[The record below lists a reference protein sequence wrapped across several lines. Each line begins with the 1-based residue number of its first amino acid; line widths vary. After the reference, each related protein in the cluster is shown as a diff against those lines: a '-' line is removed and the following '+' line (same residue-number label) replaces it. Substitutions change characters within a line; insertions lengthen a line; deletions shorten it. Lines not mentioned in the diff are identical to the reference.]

1 MRDNGGTRF
10 PHCGRSD
17 HVTRSFLIL
26 AHSGRPASL
35 DAAIVVGRELV
46 SAGAQPVCL
55 DSQFPALRATS
66 DVDFRQLGSEVPI
79 GDIELVICLGG
90 DGTILKAAEIARDT
104 AAPILGVNMGHV
116 GFLAE
121 LEVED
126 LESVVARVIAK
137 DYTVDERL
145 TLDVIVELDDKTV
158 FETWALNEASIE
170 KLSRERMIEVV
181 IGVDERPIST
191 FGCDGVLLS
200 TPTGS
205 TAYSFSAGGP
215 VVWPTV
221 EALIMVPLSAHAL
234 FARPLVTTPDSVLT
248 VDLLDRTGASGVL
261 WCDGRRTHTLA
272 PGSRVIA
279 RRSATPVR
287 LAHIQS
293 GPFSER
299 LVQKFS
305 LPTEGWR
312 GRSR

>member
-1 MRDNGGTRF
+1 M
-10 PHCGRSD
+10 
-17 HVTRSFLIL
+17 TRSFLIL

-66 DVDFRQLGSEVPI
+66 DVDFRQLGSGVQI
-79 GDIELVICLGG
+79 ADIELVICLGG

-145 TLDVIVELDDKTV
+145 TLDVTVELDDKTV

>member
-1 MRDNGGTRF
+1 M
-10 PHCGRSD
+10 
-17 HVTRSFLIL
+17 TRSFLIV
-26 AHSGRPASL
+26 AHTGRPASIDAAAVVAREL
-35 DAAIVVGRELV
+35 DAG
-46 SAGAQPVCL
+46 GARAVCL
-55 DSQFPALRATS
+55 DSQQPALAAIGATK
-66 DVDFRQLGSEVPI
+66 VAQLGVDVQPA
-79 GDIELVICLGG
+79 DIELVICLGG
-90 DGTILKAAEIARDT
+90 DGTILKAAEIMRGQS
-104 AAPILGVNMGHV
+104 APLLGVNMGHV

-126 LESVVARVIAK
+126 LESIVHRALAK
-137 DYTVDERL
+137 EYTVDERL
-145 TLDVIVELDDKTV
+145 TLDVTVELGGTEV
-158 FETWALNEASIE
+158 FSTWALNEASVE
-170 KLSRERMIEVV
+170 KMSRERMIEVV
-181 IGVDERPIST
+181 IAVDDRPIST

-234 FARPLVTTPDSVLT
+234 FARPLVTAPSSTLT
-248 VDLLDRTGASGVL
+248 VDVLDRNGASGVL
-261 WCDGRRTHTLA
+261 WCDGRRTHSLA

-287 LAHIQS
+287 LAHTHS

-312 GRSR
+312 GSSS

>member
-1 MRDNGGTRF
+1 M
-10 PHCGRSD
+10 
-17 HVTRSFLIL
+17 VRSFLIV
-26 AHSGRPASL
+26 AHTGRPASL
-35 DAAIVVGRELV
+35 DAAIVVARELAA
-46 SAGAQPVCL
+46 AGAQAVCL
-55 DSQFPALRATS
+55 DSQFQALKATS
-66 DVDFRQLGSEVPI
+66 DVDFHQLGKDIDTSE
-79 GDIELVICLGG
+79 IELVICLGG
-90 DGTILKAAEIARDT
+90 DGTILKAAEIMRDGS
-104 AAPILGVNMGHV
+104 APLLGVNMGHV

-145 TLDVIVELDDKTV
+145 TLEVTVELEGKKV
-158 FETWALNEASIE
+158 FETWALNEASVE
-170 KLSRERMIEVV
+170 KLSRERMIEVIV
-181 IGVDERPIST
+181 AVDDRPIST

-234 FARPLVTTPDSVLT
+234 FARPLVTTPDSTLT
-248 VDLLDRTGASGVL
+248 VDLLDRNGASGVL

-272 PGSRVIA
+272 PGARITA
-279 RRSATPVR
+279 RRSGTPVR
-287 LAHIQS
+287 LAHTHS

-312 GRSR
+312 GTSQ

>member
-1 MRDNGGTRF
+1 M
-10 PHCGRSD
+10 
-17 HVTRSFLIL
+17 TRSFLII

-35 DAAIVVGRELV
+35 DAAAVVARELLA
-46 SAGAQPVCL
+46 AGAQAVCL
-55 DSQFPALRATS
+55 DSQHAALAATS
-66 DVDFRQLGSEVPI
+66 DVPFVQLGQDVAI
-79 GDIELVICLGG
+79 ADIELVICLGG
-90 DGTILKAAEIARDT
+90 DGTILKAAEIMRDGS
-104 AAPILGVNMGHV
+104 APLLGVNMGHV

-145 TLDVIVELDDKTV
+145 TLDVTVELAGKVV
-158 FETWALNEASIE
+158 FNTWALNEASVE

-181 IGVDERPIST
+181 IAVDDRPIST

-234 FARPLVTTPDSVLT
+234 FARPLVTTPDSTLA
-248 VDLLDRTGASGVL
+248 VDLLDRNGASGVL

-272 PGSRVIA
+272 PGSRIVA
-279 RRSATPVR
+279 RRSHTPVR
-287 LAHIQS
+287 LAHTHS

-312 GRSR
+312 GSSQ

>member
-1 MRDNGGTRF
+1 M
-10 PHCGRSD
+10 
-17 HVTRSFLIL
+17 TRSFLII

-35 DAAIVVGRELV
+35 DAAVIVAQQLV
-46 SAGAQPVCL
+46 AAGAEAVCL
-55 DSQFPALRATS
+55 DSQFPALAATG
-66 DVDFRQLGSEVPI
+66 DVTFRQLGKDVSVA
-79 GDIELVICLGG
+79 DIELVVCLGG
-90 DGTILKAAEIARDT
+90 DGTILKAAEIMREGS
-104 AAPILGVNMGHV
+104 APLLGVNMGHV

-126 LESVVARVIAK
+126 LETVVTRVIAK
-137 DYTVDERL
+137 DYAVDERL
-145 TLDVIVELDDKTV
+145 TLDVTVELDGKTV
-158 FETWALNEASIE
+158 FETWALNEASVE

-181 IGVDERPIST
+181 IAVDDRPIST

-234 FARPLVTTPDSVLT
+234 FARPLVTTPDSTLT
-248 VDLLDRTGASGVL
+248 VDLLDRNGASGVL

-272 PGSRVIA
+272 PGSRIVA

-287 LAHIQS
+287 LAHTQS
-293 GPFSER
+293 GPFSQR

-312 GRSR
+312 GNS

>member
-1 MRDNGGTRF
+1 M
-10 PHCGRSD
+10 
-17 HVTRSFLIL
+17 TRSFLII
-26 AHSGRPASL
+26 AHTGRPASL
-35 DAAIVVGRELV
+35 DAAVVVARQLAAAGVQAV
-46 SAGAQPVCL
+46 SL
-55 DSQFPALRATS
+55 DSQHPALTATS
-66 DVDFRQLGSEVPI
+66 DVTFLQLEKDVPAT
-79 GDIELVICLGG
+79 DIELVVCLGG
-90 DGTILKAAEIARDT
+90 DGTILKAAEIMRGCS
-104 AAPILGVNMGHV
+104 APLLGVNMGHV

-126 LESVVARVIAK
+126 LESVVARILAK

-145 TLDVIVELDDKTV
+145 TLDVIVELEGNTV

-181 IGVDERPIST
+181 IAIDDRPIST
-191 FGCDGVLLS
+191 FGCDGVILS

-234 FARPLVTTPDSVLT
+234 FSRPMVTTPDSTLT
-248 VDLLDRTGASGVL
+248 VDILDRNGASGVL

-272 PGSRVIA
+272 PGSRVTA
-279 RRSATPVR
+279 RRSDTPVR
-287 LAHIQS
+287 LAHTHS
-293 GPFSER
+293 GPFSQR

-312 GRSR
+312 GSTR

>member
-1 MRDNGGTRF
+1 M
-10 PHCGRSD
+10 
-17 HVTRSFLIL
+17 TRSFLII
-26 AHSGRPASL
+26 AHTGRPASL
-35 DAAIVVGRELV
+35 DAAVVVARQLAAAGVQAV
-46 SAGAQPVCL
+46 SL
-55 DSQFPALRATS
+55 DSQHPALTATS
-66 DVDFRQLGSEVPI
+66 DVTFLQLDKDVPAA
-79 GDIELVICLGG
+79 DIELVVCLGG
-90 DGTILKAAEIARDT
+90 DGTILKAAEIMRGCS
-104 AAPILGVNMGHV
+104 APLLGVNMGHV

-126 LESVVARVIAK
+126 LESVVARILAK

-145 TLDVIVELDDKTV
+145 TLDVIVELEGNTV

-181 IGVDERPIST
+181 IAIDDRPIST
-191 FGCDGVLLS
+191 FGCDGVILS

-234 FARPLVTTPDSVLT
+234 FSRPMVTTPDSTLT
-248 VDLLDRTGASGVL
+248 VDILDRNGASGVL

-272 PGSRVIA
+272 PGSRITA
-279 RRSATPVR
+279 RRSDTPVR
-287 LAHIQS
+287 LAHTHS
-293 GPFSER
+293 GPFSQR

-312 GRSR
+312 GSTR

>member
-1 MRDNGGTRF
+1 M
-10 PHCGRSD
+10 
-17 HVTRSFLIL
+17 TRSFLII

-35 DAAIVVGRELV
+35 DAAVDVARELTA
-46 SAGAQPVCL
+46 AGAQAVCL
-55 DSQFPALRATS
+55 DSQFQALRAVS
-66 DVDFRQLGSEVPI
+66 DVPFAQLDT
-79 GDIELVICLGG
+79 DIERADVELVICLGG
-90 DGTILKAAEIARDT
+90 DGTILKAAEIMRDAT
-104 AAPILGVNMGHV
+104 APLLGVNMGHV

-121 LEVED
+121 LEAED
-126 LESVVARVIAK
+126 IESVVARVLAK
-137 DYTVDERL
+137 NYAVDERL
-145 TLDVIVELDDKTV
+145 TLDVSVQLDGETV
-158 FETWALNEASIE
+158 FQTWALNEASVE

-181 IGVDERPIST
+181 IGVDDRPIST

-272 PGSRVIA
+272 PGSRIVA
-279 RRSATPVR
+279 RRSQTPVR
-287 LAHIQS
+287 LAHTQS
-293 GPFSER
+293 GPFSQR
-299 LVQKFS
+299 LVKKFS

-312 GRSR
+312 GSST

>member
-1 MRDNGGTRF
+1 MTR
-10 PHCGRSD
+10 P
-17 HVTRSFLIL
+17 FLII
-26 AHSGRPASL
+26 AHSGRPASI
-35 DAAIVVGRELV
+35 DAAIVVGRELAA
-46 SAGAQPVCL
+46 AGASAVCL
-55 DSQFPALRATS
+55 DSQFQAIRAVS
-66 DVDFRQLGSEVPI
+66 DVTFAQLDK
-79 GDIELVICLGG
+79 DIERADVELVICLGG
-90 DGTILKAAEIARDT
+90 DGTILKAAEIMRGT
-104 AAPILGVNMGHV
+104 KAPLLGVNMGHV

-126 LESVVARVIAK
+126 LESIVARVLAK
-137 DYTVDERL
+137 DYAVDERL
-145 TLDVIVELDDKTV
+145 TLDVAVELEGKTV

-170 KLSRERMIEVV
+170 KMSRERMIEVV
-181 IGVDERPIST
+181 IGVDDRPIST
-191 FGCDGVLLS
+191 FGCDGVLMA

-261 WCDGRRTHTLA
+261 WCDGRRTHALA
-272 PGSRVIA
+272 PGSRIVA

-287 LAHIQS
+287 LAHTQS
-293 GPFSER
+293 GPFSQR
-299 LVQKFS
+299 LVKKFS

-312 GRSR
+312 GSSA

>member
-1 MRDNGGTRF
+1 M
-10 PHCGRSD
+10 
-17 HVTRSFLIL
+17 TRSFLIV

-35 DAAIVVGRELV
+35 DAANVVAQGLIA
-46 SAGAQPVCL
+46 AGAQAVCL
-55 DSQFPALRATS
+55 DSQFQALQATS
-66 DVDFRQLGSEVPI
+66 DVEFRRLAVDAQVAE
-79 GDIELVICLGG
+79 IELVICLGG
-90 DGTILKAAEIARDT
+90 DGTILKAAEIVREGS
-104 AAPILGVNMGHV
+104 APLLGVNMGHV

-126 LESVVARVIAK
+126 LESVVARVIAR
-137 DYTVDERL
+137 DYRVEERL
-145 TLDVIVELDDKTV
+145 TIDVSVELHGQSV
-158 FETWALNEASIE
+158 FHTWALNEASVE

-181 IGVDERPIST
+181 IAVDDRPIST

-234 FARPLVTTPDSVLT
+234 FARPLVTTPESTLT
-248 VDLLDRTGASGVL
+248 VDLLDINGASGVL
-261 WCDGRRTHTLA
+261 WCDGRRTHALA
-272 PGSRVIA
+272 PGSRIVA
-279 RRSATPVR
+279 RRSETPVR
-287 LAHIQS
+287 LAHIHS

-312 GRSR
+312 GSSQ

>member
-1 MRDNGGTRF
+1 MEGPGGIDVEGVT
-10 PHCGRSD
+10 D
-17 HVTRSFLIL
+17 MTRSFLII

-35 DAAIVVGRELV
+35 DAAVAVARQLV
-46 SAGAQPVCL
+46 AAGAEAVCL
-55 DSQFPALRATS
+55 DSQFPALKATG
-66 DVDFRQLGSEVPI
+66 DVEFRQLGVDIAVE
-79 GDIELVICLGG
+79 DIELVVCLGG
-90 DGTILKAAEIARDT
+90 DGTILKAAEIMRGGS
-104 AAPILGVNMGHV
+104 APLLGVNMGHV

-137 DYTVDERL
+137 DYAVDERL
-145 TLDVIVELDDKTV
+145 TLDVTVELDGKTV
-158 FETWALNEASIE
+158 FETWALNEASVE
-170 KLSRERMIEVV
+170 KMSRERMIEV
-181 IGVDERPIST
+181 IIAVDDRPIST

-234 FARPLVTTPDSVLT
+234 FARPLVTTPEATLT
-248 VDLLDRTGASGVL
+248 VDLLDRNGASGVL

-272 PGSRVIA
+272 PGSRVVA

-287 LAHIQS
+287 LAHTQS
-293 GPFSER
+293 GPFSQR

-312 GRSR
+312 GSST

>member
-1 MRDNGGTRF
+1 MTR
-10 PHCGRSD
+10 P
-17 HVTRSFLIL
+17 FLII
-26 AHSGRPASL
+26 AHSGRPASI
-35 DAAIVVGRELV
+35 DAAIVVGRELAA
-46 SAGAQPVCL
+46 AGASAVCL
-55 DSQFPALRATS
+55 DSQFQAIRAVS
-66 DVDFRQLGSEVPI
+66 DVAFAQLDK
-79 GDIELVICLGG
+79 DIERADVELVICLGG
-90 DGTILKAAEIARDT
+90 DGTILKAAEIMRGT
-104 AAPILGVNMGHV
+104 KAPLLGVNMGHV

-126 LESVVARVIAK
+126 LESIVARVLAK
-137 DYTVDERL
+137 DYAVDERL
-145 TLDVIVELDDKTV
+145 TLDVAVELEGKTV

-170 KLSRERMIEVV
+170 KMSRERMIEVV
-181 IGVDERPIST
+181 IGVDDRPIST
-191 FGCDGVLLS
+191 FGCDGVLMA

-261 WCDGRRTHTLA
+261 WCDGRRTHALA
-272 PGSRVIA
+272 PGSRIVA

-287 LAHIQS
+287 LAHTQS
-293 GPFSER
+293 GPFSQR
-299 LVQKFS
+299 LVKKFS

-312 GRSR
+312 GSSA

>member
-1 MRDNGGTRF
+1 M
-10 PHCGRSD
+10 
-17 HVTRSFLIL
+17 TRSFLIL

-66 DVDFRQLGSEVPI
+66 DVDFKQLGSDVQI
-79 GDIELVICLGG
+79 ADIELVICLGG
-90 DGTILKAAEIARDT
+90 DGTILKAAEIARDAT
-104 AAPILGVNMGHV
+104 APILGVNMGHV

-126 LESVVARVIAK
+126 LESVVARVVAK
-137 DYTVDERL
+137 DYAVDERL
-145 TLDVIVELDDKTV
+145 TLDVTVELDDKTV
-158 FETWALNEASIE
+158 FDTWALNEASVE

-248 VDLLDRTGASGVL
+248 VDLLDRTGSSGVL

>member
-1 MRDNGGTRF
+1 M
-10 PHCGRSD
+10 
-17 HVTRSFLIL
+17 TRSFLII

-35 DAAIVVGRELV
+35 DAAIVVARELGT
-46 SAGAQPVCL
+46 AGAQAVCL
-55 DSQFPALRATS
+55 DSQFQALKATS
-66 DVDFRQLGSEVPI
+66 DVDFRQLGKDVQI
-79 GDIELVICLGG
+79 ADIELVICLGG
-90 DGTILKAAEIARDT
+90 DGTILKAAEIMRDGS
-104 AAPILGVNMGHV
+104 APLLGVNMGHV

-145 TLDVIVELDDKTV
+145 TLDVTVELEGKTV

-170 KLSRERMIEVV
+170 KLSRERMIEV
-181 IGVDERPIST
+181 IIAVDDRPIST
-191 FGCDGVLLS
+191 FGCDGVLLA

-234 FARPLVTTPDSVLT
+234 FARPLVTTPDSTMT
-248 VDLLDRTGASGVL
+248 VDLLDRNGASGVL

-272 PGSRVIA
+272 PGSRITA
-279 RRSATPVR
+279 KRSATPVR
-287 LAHIQS
+287 LAHTHS

-312 GRSR
+312 GSSQ

>member
-1 MRDNGGTRF
+1 M
-10 PHCGRSD
+10 
-17 HVTRSFLIL
+17 TRSFLII

-35 DAAIVVGRELV
+35 DAAVVVARELTA
-46 SAGAQPVCL
+46 AGATAVCL
-55 DSQFPALRATS
+55 DSQFQALRAVS
-66 DVDFRQLGSEVPI
+66 DVPFAQLDKDVSRADV
-79 GDIELVICLGG
+79 ELVVCLGG
-90 DGTILKAAEIARDT
+90 DGTILKAAEIMRE
-104 AAPILGVNMGHV
+104 AATPLLGVNMGHV

-121 LEVED
+121 LEAED
-126 LESVVARVIAK
+126 LSSVVARVLAK

-145 TLDVIVELDDKTV
+145 TLDVVVELDGKAV
-158 FETWALNEASIE
+158 FTTWALNEASIE
-170 KLSRERMIEVV
+170 KMSRERMIEVV
-181 IGVDERPIST
+181 IGVDDRPIST

-234 FARPLVTTPDSVLT
+234 FARPLVTTPESTLT

-272 PGSRVIA
+272 PGSRIVA
-279 RRSATPVR
+279 RRSVTPVR
-287 LAHIQS
+287 LAHTHS
-293 GPFSER
+293 GPFSQR
-299 LVQKFS
+299 LVKKFS

-312 GRSR
+312 GSST

>member
-1 MRDNGGTRF
+1 M
-10 PHCGRSD
+10 
-17 HVTRSFLIL
+17 TRSFLII

-35 DAAIVVGRELV
+35 DAAIVVARELTA
-46 SAGAQPVCL
+46 AGAQAVCL
-55 DSQFPALRATS
+55 DSQFQALRAVS
-66 DVDFRQLGSEVPI
+66 DVPFAQLDKDIARTEV
-79 GDIELVICLGG
+79 ELVICLGG
-90 DGTILKAAEIARDT
+90 DGTILKAAEIMRDAT
-104 AAPILGVNMGHV
+104 APLLGVNMGHV

-121 LEVED
+121 LEAED
-126 LESVVARVIAK
+126 IESVVARVLAK
-137 DYTVDERL
+137 NYAVDERL
-145 TLDVIVELDDKTV
+145 TLDVSVELDGKTV
-158 FETWALNEASIE
+158 FQTWALNEASVE

-181 IGVDERPIST
+181 IGVDDRPIST

-234 FARPLVTTPDSVLT
+234 FSRPLVTTPNSVLT

-272 PGSRVIA
+272 PGSRIVA
-279 RRSATPVR
+279 RRSETPVR
-287 LAHIQS
+287 LAHTQS
-293 GPFSER
+293 GPFSQR
-299 LVQKFS
+299 LVKKFS

-312 GRSR
+312 GSSA

>member
-1 MRDNGGTRF
+1 M
-10 PHCGRSD
+10 
-17 HVTRSFLIL
+17 TRSFLII
-26 AHSGRPASL
+26 AHTGRPASL
-35 DAAIVVGRELV
+35 DAAVVVARQLAAAGVQAV
-46 SAGAQPVCL
+46 SL
-55 DSQFPALRATS
+55 DSQHAALTATS
-66 DVDFRQLGSEVPI
+66 DVTFLQLDKDVPAA
-79 GDIELVICLGG
+79 DIELVVCLGG
-90 DGTILKAAEIARDT
+90 DGTILKAAEIMRGCS
-104 AAPILGVNMGHV
+104 APLLGVNMGHV

-126 LESVVARVIAK
+126 LESVVARILAK

-145 TLDVIVELDDKTV
+145 TLDVIVELEGNTV

-181 IGVDERPIST
+181 IAIDDRPIST
-191 FGCDGVLLS
+191 FGCDGVILS

-234 FARPLVTTPDSVLT
+234 FSRPMVTTPDSTLT
-248 VDLLDRTGASGVL
+248 VDILDRNGASGVL
-261 WCDGRRTHTLA
+261 WCDGRRTHVLA
-272 PGSRVIA
+272 PGSRITA
-279 RRSATPVR
+279 RRSDTPVR
-287 LAHIQS
+287 LAHTHS
-293 GPFSER
+293 GPFSQR

-312 GRSR
+312 GSTR

>member
-1 MRDNGGTRF
+1 
-10 PHCGRSD
+10 
-17 HVTRSFLIL
+17 
-26 AHSGRPASL
+26 L
-35 DAAIVVGRELV
+35 DAAVVVARQLAAAGVQAV
-46 SAGAQPVCL
+46 SL
-55 DSQFPALRATS
+55 DSQHPALTATS
-66 DVDFRQLGSEVPI
+66 DVTFLQLEKDVPAA
-79 GDIELVICLGG
+79 DIELVVCLGG
-90 DGTILKAAEIARDT
+90 DGTILKAAEIMRGCS
-104 AAPILGVNMGHV
+104 APLLGVNMGHV

-126 LESVVARVIAK
+126 LESVVARILAK

-145 TLDVIVELDDKTV
+145 TLDVIVELEGNTV

-181 IGVDERPIST
+181 IAIDDRPIST
-191 FGCDGVLLS
+191 FGCDGVILS

-234 FARPLVTTPDSVLT
+234 FSRPMVTTPDSTLT
-248 VDLLDRTGASGVL
+248 VDILDRNGASGVL
-261 WCDGRRTHTLA
+261 WCDGRRTHVLA
-272 PGSRVIA
+272 PGSRITA
-279 RRSATPVR
+279 RRSDTPVR
-287 LAHIQS
+287 LAHTHS
-293 GPFSER
+293 GPFSQR

-312 GRSR
+312 GSTR

>member
-1 MRDNGGTRF
+1 
-10 PHCGRSD
+10 
-17 HVTRSFLIL
+17 
-26 AHSGRPASL
+26 
-35 DAAIVVGRELV
+35 
-46 SAGAQPVCL
+46 
-55 DSQFPALRATS
+55 
-66 DVDFRQLGSEVPI
+66 
-79 GDIELVICLGG
+79 
-90 DGTILKAAEIARDT
+90 
-104 AAPILGVNMGHV
+104 MGHV

-145 TLDVIVELDDKTV
+145 TLDVTVELEGKTV

-181 IGVDERPIST
+181 IAVDDRPIST

-234 FARPLVTTPDSVLT
+234 FARPLVTTPDSTMT
-248 VDLLDRTGASGVL
+248 VDLLDRNGASGVL

-272 PGSRVIA
+272 PGARVIA

-287 LAHIQS
+287 LAHTHS

-312 GRSR
+312 GSST

>member
-1 MRDNGGTRF
+1 M
-10 PHCGRSD
+10 
-17 HVTRSFLIL
+17 TRSFLIV
-26 AHSGRPASL
+26 AHTGRPASIDAAAVVAREL
-35 DAAIVVGRELV
+35 DAG
-46 SAGAQPVCL
+46 GARAVCL
-55 DSQFPALRATS
+55 DSQHPALAAIGAT
-66 DVDFRQLGSEVPI
+66 DVAQLGIDVQLA
-79 GDIELVICLGG
+79 DIELVICLGG
-90 DGTILKAAEIARDT
+90 DGTILKAAEIMRGQT
-104 AAPILGVNMGHV
+104 APLLGVNMGHV

-126 LESVVARVIAK
+126 LESIVHRALARE
-137 DYTVDERL
+137 YTVDERL
-145 TLDVIVELDDKTV
+145 TLDVTVEHGGHEV
-158 FETWALNEASIE
+158 FSTWALNEASIE
-170 KLSRERMIEVV
+170 KMSRERMIEVV
-181 IGVDERPIST
+181 IAVDDRPIST

-234 FARPLVTTPDSVLT
+234 FARPLVTAPSSTLT
-248 VDLLDRTGASGVL
+248 VDVLDRNGASGVL

-272 PGSRVIA
+272 PGSRVVA
-279 RRSATPVR
+279 RRSETPVR
-287 LAHIQS
+287 LAHTHS

-312 GRSR
+312 GSSS

>member
-1 MRDNGGTRF
+1 M
-10 PHCGRSD
+10 
-17 HVTRSFLIL
+17 TRSFLII
-26 AHSGRPASL
+26 AHTGRPASL
-35 DAAIVVGRELV
+35 DAAVVVARQLAAAGVQAV
-46 SAGAQPVCL
+46 SL
-55 DSQFPALRATS
+55 DSQHPALTATS
-66 DVDFRQLGSEVPI
+66 DVTFLQLEKDVPAA
-79 GDIELVICLGG
+79 DIELVVCLGG
-90 DGTILKAAEIARDT
+90 DGTILKAAEIMRGCS
-104 AAPILGVNMGHV
+104 APLLGVNMGHV

-126 LESVVARVIAK
+126 LESVVARILAK

-145 TLDVIVELDDKTV
+145 TLDVIVELEGNTV
-158 FETWALNEASIE
+158 FETWALNEASVE

-181 IGVDERPIST
+181 IAIDDRPIST
-191 FGCDGVLLS
+191 FGCDGVILS

-234 FARPLVTTPDSVLT
+234 FSRPMVTTPDSTLT
-248 VDLLDRTGASGVL
+248 VDILDRNGASGVL

-272 PGSRVIA
+272 PGSRITA
-279 RRSATPVR
+279 RRSDTPVR
-287 LAHIQS
+287 LAHTHS
-293 GPFSER
+293 GPFSQR

-312 GRSR
+312 GSTR

>member
-1 MRDNGGTRF
+1 M
-10 PHCGRSD
+10 
-17 HVTRSFLIL
+17 TRSFLIL

-66 DVDFRQLGSEVPI
+66 DVDFRQLGSDVQI
-79 GDIELVICLGG
+79 ADIELVICLGG

-145 TLDVIVELDDKTV
+145 TLDVTVELDDKTV

-312 GRSR
+312 GRSQ

>member
-1 MRDNGGTRF
+1 M
-10 PHCGRSD
+10 
-17 HVTRSFLIL
+17 TRSFLIL

-46 SAGAQPVCL
+46 SAGTQPVCL

-145 TLDVIVELDDKTV
+145 TLDVTVELDDKTV

-312 GRSR
+312 GRSQ

>member
-1 MRDNGGTRF
+1 M
-10 PHCGRSD
+10 
-17 HVTRSFLIL
+17 TRSFLIL

-66 DVDFRQLGSEVPI
+66 DVDFRQLGSDVQI
-79 GDIELVICLGG
+79 ADIELVICLGG

-145 TLDVIVELDDKTV
+145 TLDVTVELDDKTV